1 MQEETERLQAIA
13 GRVGMGADSQ
23 ICSLCRVGSQVA
35 TGGDPDLSH
44 ESTQSDRSPH
54 TCERAFLSGLWFAFA
69 EQKQGRN
76 EEEDKSRLLGFS
88 IFSVVYQKIAQVS
101 QRGKPSAK
109 STGWGGSWNVK
120 CAAATA
126 QEEVIC
132 PQVGIK
138 ERETHPKVT
147 AHIFFVGFFFFLAL
161 CV

>member
-1 MQEETERLQAIA
+1 MQEETERLRAIA

-54 TCERAFLSGLWFAFA
+54 TCERAFLSGLWFTFA
-69 EQKQGRN
+69 EQKQERN
-76 EEEDKSRLLGFS
+76 EEEEDKGRFLGFR
-88 IFSVVYQKIAQVS
+88 IFSVVYQITAQVC
-101 QRGKPSAK
+101 QRGKPSAQ
-109 STGWGGSWNVK
+109 STVWGGSWNVK
-120 CAAATA
+120 CAEPTA

-138 ERETHPKVT
+138 KERERESNVK
-147 AHIFFVGFFFFLAL
+147 AHSFLAL